1 MGRKKYSQQK
11 KAGMEW
17 SLLPILVA
25 LCLIPFVVMTKDYT
39 TDFTAFNWFNTTAL
53 EQIDSFEYSK
63 GVMVILVGVV
73 SAVLLA
79 CIQYSRMSKK
89 QKFLEA
95 ADRRLLVMW
104 GVYVVMVVISS
115 LTSKYSEL
123 AYHGGGYSQWQ
134 TMWVLLGYAV
144 LFLYAY
150 LLVDSENKVRVLF
163 LGLLITTSLMA
174 LIGTLQ
180 KFGNNP
186 LTWDCFQDF
195 ITQYSKIDS
204 LSFKEGYSEVVM
216 TFNNPNYTGTY
227 VALMFPITLS
237 FLGATLSPNKKI
249 AIGCKVL
256 AGVAAAGLLC
266 ALSGAGSSAGILA
279 VVASMGLVGVFYL
292 VSLLVQRHKDRI
304 GEDRKPEEDGG
315 ISIPERR
322 AADRKKTAVF
332 VVAAIVVL
340 VAGGAGLSR
349 TTIVKNT
356 MNKILQGSNDPRNFV
371 NIVNEEN
378 VLNIELRNKDRF
390 TLTPVVDANQNLTVT
405 AADDKKQEIPVRY
418 DTEKGYYVLEDER
431 FSMVSIVPKRYS
443 VNENIYPSFDFQ
455 DTPNQIKW
463 TFMYVDGVW
472 QYYTPYGKFM
482 QLHEV
487 ERFGFDKYENIA
499 NRRGYI
505 WSRTIPL
512 MKQYWFKG
520 IGPNAFIIAFPN
532 DDFVGSKRVGGSTTL
547 VDKPH
552 NTFLQIFI
560 QTGGV
565 SAVAYAG
572 LWILYMCGS
581 VRLFWKRLPKTSTEW
596 VNFGVM
602 TGMLA
607 YAITGLTNDTIIGVQ
622 TTYWILLGVGFA
634 LTRVI
639 RAERSR

>member
-25 LCLIPFVVMTKDYT
+25 LCLIPFVVVTKDYT
-39 TDFTAFNWFNTTAL
+39 TDFTAFNWFNTTPL
-53 EQIDSFEYSK
+53 EQIDSFEYTK
-63 GVMVILVGVV
+63 GVMVILVGGV

-95 ADRRLLVMW
+95 ADKRLLVLW
-104 GVYVVMVVISS
+104 GVYAVMVIISS
-115 LTSKYSEL
+115 VTSNYSEL

-150 LLVDSENKVRVLF
+150 LLIDSENKVRVLF
-163 LGLLITTSLMA
+163 LGLLISTTLMA
-174 LIGTLQ
+174 LIGVLQ
-180 KFGNNP
+180 KLGCNP
-186 LTWDCFQDF
+186 LTWDCFQGF
-195 ITQYSKIDS
+195 ITQYSKIDAI
-204 LSFKEGYSEVVM
+204 SFKEGYSEVVM

-227 VALMFPITLS
+227 VALMLPVTLS
-237 FLGATLSPNKKI
+237 FIGATLSDNKKI
-249 AIGCKVL
+249 SITCKVVG
-256 AGVAAAGLLC
+256 AIAAAGLLC
-266 ALSGAGSSAGILA
+266 ALSGSGSSAGMLA
-279 VVASMGLVGVFYL
+279 IVASLGMVGVFYFVCFL
-292 VSLLVQRHKDRI
+292 GQRHKARM
-304 GEDRKPEEDGG
+304 EEKNTEESHATD
-315 ISIPERR
+315 
-322 AADRKKTAVF
+322 KKKVF
-332 VVAAIVVL
+332 AIVAGIL
-340 VAGGAGLSR
+340 VVFAVGGVGLSQ
-349 TTIVKNT
+349 TTIVKT
-356 MNKILQGSNDPRNFV
+356 TVDKILKGDKDTRNFV
-371 NIVNEEN
+371 NIVNEDN
-378 VLNIELRNKDRF
+378 TLRVELRNKDMFR
-390 TLTPVVDANQNLTVT
+390 LTPSLDQNQNLSIT
-405 AADDKKQEIPVRY
+405 AADAGEKEIPVQY
-418 DTEKGYYVLEDER
+418 DRENGYFVLADER

-443 VNENIYPSFDFQ
+443 VNDNIYPAFDFQ
-455 DTPNQIKW
+455 DTPNDIKW

-532 DDFVGSKRVGGSTTL
+532 DDFVGSKRVGGNTTL

-552 NTFLQIFI
+552 NAFLQIFI

-581 VRLFWKRLPKTSTEW
+581 VRLFWRRLPKTTTEW
-596 VNFGVM
+596 LDFGLM

-622 TTYWILLGVGFA
+622 TIYWILLGVGFA

-639 RAERSR
+639 RTQRSE